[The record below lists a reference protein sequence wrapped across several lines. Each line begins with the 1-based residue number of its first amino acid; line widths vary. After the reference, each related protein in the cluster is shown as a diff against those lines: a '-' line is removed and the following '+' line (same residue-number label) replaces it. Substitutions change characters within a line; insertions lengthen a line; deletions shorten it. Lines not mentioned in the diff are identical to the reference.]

1 MLILGLF
8 CYVLLAKETYEIFGQ
23 MKMGP
28 AGSCPAALQG
38 KKAKI
43 KCAEGDIFELP
54 ADAMALSLRAK
65 KDLLENG
72 CEQELDYPQLGRK
85 TWC

>member
-1 MLILGLF
+1 
-8 CYVLLAKETYEIFGQ
+8 

-28 AGSCPAALQG
+28 AGSCPAVLHG

-54 ADAMALSLRAK
+54 ADAMALSLRAR

-72 CEQELDYPQLGRK
+72 CETELDYPQPGMRRVYV
-85 TWC
+85 TAFRASNGC